1 MKVLNTTLK
10 KKLIIL
16 CMLVGTVP
24 AVIVG
29 IFSYSKAS
37 DTIQNKV
44 DEGNMRILQQVR
56 MSVEQLLLI
65 SDHVMYQLIESP
77 AIKSTLSVDMEGSEF
92 KTFSD
97 AETVINNLPT
107 ADIGNRNI
115 LIANF
120 SKGWIITYNGIF
132 KLEDFDQKNLYNSY
146 LKLNGSSVW
155 VDSMTLKS
163 KGISNERV
171 ETDGVN
177 LIKKYPLF
185 INNPESIA
193 VMSIPYSKLS
203 ELVANN
209 DMLGEVMVV
218 GQDGC
223 VIAHSDK
230 KMWGKDV
237 SGEEYFKLAAHKT
250 DNSGNYIIPMNGQSF
265 SINYVKSSYNN
276 WIYISITSLD
286 SVTKD
291 SKTIG
296 WFTFFVCLG
305 VIILIN
311 IIAYLATKRI
321 YTPIGKLY
329 NLIIG
334 YPDFTDIP
342 DKKDELVLIEDRV
355 SYLLKNQVKLKKQV
369 INQIEQLKEFFQ
381 MKLILNEIDKELIE
395 SRVKLYEYPPM
406 PDCACVWVISIDT
419 LENTKYM
426 TEDMDL
432 MLFAVNNIV
441 GELLESSVVFKPVV
455 IDKYQVTIVG
465 DGGIEKA
472 GYKNNVYNMA
482 KHVQDVVKKALNFSI
497 SIGISTPIQDYS
509 EINRGYIEGIE
520 ALKHQ
525 ILLGYNAII
534 FIEDVHRGTVTK
546 PIFPSELEEDI
557 LSSVK
562 MCNREK
568 ALEQLH
574 LFVDR
579 VFKSEVSRYEY
590 QISIIR
596 LATDLIFILK
606 ESGESYNV
614 LVKNGESIYDKLLN
628 LKTVGEI
635 ECWFAK
641 TLIEPIIYRLES
653 VEGCQYKKISDEVIK
668 LIHEEYDC
676 DLTLEECAA
685 RMNYHPS
692 YIRRILKR
700 EMGISFSEYLAQY
713 RMDMAKKWLTETD
726 MKVSDIAEKLRYKNS
741 ENFIRGFKKVT
752 GVTPGQYRE
761 QNMQ

>member
-16 CMLVGTVP
+16 CMLVGTIP

-44 DEGNMRILQQVR
+44 DEGNMRILQQVK

-65 SDHVMYQLIESP
+65 SDHVMLQLIESP
-77 AIKSTLSVDMEGSEF
+77 AIKSSLSVDMDGSEF
-92 KTFSD
+92 QSFNN
-97 AETVINNLPT
+97 AETVINSLPT
-107 ADIGNRNI
+107 ADIGNSNI
-115 LIANF
+115 AIANF
-120 SKGWIITYNGIF
+120 SKGWVMTYNGIYR
-132 KLEDFDQKNLYNSY
+132 LEDYDNRDLYMSY
-146 LKLNGSSVW
+146 LKIDGSSLW
-155 VDSMTLKS
+155 IDSMTLKS
-163 KGISNERV
+163 KGLPDDSQKE
-171 ETDGVN
+171 DGVN

-185 INNPESIA
+185 LNNPESLAI
-193 VMSIPYSKLS
+193 MTIPYSRLS
-203 ELVANN
+203 QLVSNN
-209 DMLGEVMVV
+209 HMLGEVMVV

-230 KMWGKDV
+230 NMWGKDV
-237 SGEEYFKLAAHKT
+237 SGEEYFKQASEKAVG
-250 DNSGNYIIPMNGQSF
+250 SGNFIIPMNGLKY
-265 SINYVKSSYNN
+265 SINYVKSDYNN

-311 IIAYLATKRI
+311 IVGYLATNHL

-329 NLIIG
+329 SLILG
-334 YPDFTDIP
+334 LPDFTDTP
-342 DKKDELVLIEDRV
+342 DRKDELVLIEDRV
-355 SYLLKNQVKLKKQV
+355 SYLLKSQVRLKKQV
-369 INQIEQLKEFFQ
+369 INQIEQLKEFFI

-395 SRVKLYEYPPM
+395 SRVKLYEYPVM
-406 PDCACVWVISIDT
+406 PDYACVWVISIDT
-419 LENTKYM
+419 LDNTQY
-426 TEDMDL
+426 TADDMEL
-432 MLFAVNNIV
+432 MLFAVNNIA
-441 GELLESSVVFKPVV
+441 GELLEDNIVFKPIV

-465 DGGIEKA
+465 GGGIEKTE
-472 GYKNNVYNMA
+472 YKDNVYKMA
-482 KHVQDVVKKALNFSI
+482 KHVQDVVKKALDFSV
-497 SIGISTPIQDYS
+497 SIGISNPIQEYC

-525 ILLGYNAII
+525 ILLGYNSII
-534 FIEDVHRGTVTK
+534 FMEDVHRGTITK
-546 PIFPSELEEDI
+546 PIFPAELEGEL

-562 MCNREK
+562 LCNKEK
-568 ALEQLH
+568 ALELLH

-614 LVKNGESIYDKLLN
+614 LIKNGESIYDKLLS

-641 TLIEPIIYRLES
+641 TLIEPIILRLEYA
-653 VEGCQYKKISDEVIK
+653 EGNQYKKISDEVIK
-668 LIHEEYDC
+668 IIHEEYDT
-676 DLTLEECAA
+676 DLTLEECSG

-700 EMGISFSEYLAQY
+700 EVGISFSEYLAQY

-726 MKVSDIAEKLRYKNS
+726 IKVSDIAERLRYKNS
-741 ENFIRGFKKVT
+741 ENFIRGFKKIT
-752 GVTPGQYRE
+752 GLTPGQYRD
-761 QNMQ
+761 QNKS